1 MYIVI
6 TSYDDNSAEILD
18 LGNYSIRKFTE
29 SELIKFSDNRNVLG
43 LSVSNN
49 KINYINAYSIKQFC
63 TEDEATEYCREC
75 GIGFNNKIY
84 ALDYW
89 WIFERNNIVIHV
101 DYYVMHYTEVEQTY
115 VAEKGYTCYIEH
127 AKSFRKSE
135 AYKKAGAMN
144 QAHAKK
150 YGVKKSN
157 HWSVYRVEN
166 K

>member
-18 LGNYSIRKFTE
+18 LGNYSRKRFTE
-29 SELIKFSDNRNVLG
+29 SELIKFSDNRDVLG

-49 KINYINAYSIKQFC
+49 KINYINAYSITQFC

-89 WIFERNNIVIHV
+89 WVFERNNRVIHV
-101 DYYVMHYTEVEQTY
+101 DYYVMYYTEVEQTY
-115 VAEKGYTCYIEH
+115 VAEKGYTPYIQC
-127 AKSFRKSE
+127 AKSFD
-135 AYKKAGAMN
+135 
-144 QAHAKK
+144 
-150 YGVKKSN
+150 KKSAYERAASMTKN
-157 HWSVYRVEN
+157 SKTGKKWSVYRYVN
-166 K
+166 PYQ